1 MEQHVLA
8 DPHAMFSLSAAHLRN
23 VSFMTWCAALCPN
36 DRVQE
41 LFDLVA
47 AKVQNSPR
55 FTKTLMVKNDHLY
68 LPKHLRELFLPFYLS
83 TYQRPP
89 LFYGHFESS
98 EWAVIVEF
106 DGRHLY
112 RVPTGMLSPGIK
124 INKQKIK
131 QQIEWEARRECFVF
145 LSVLQVRGVN
155 ARNRK
160 RLLLAIGA
168 FMGADLKRKLR
179 HFTPITAWR
188 RLPPMTAPTYVVG
201 RKSHAERANTKNA
214 TDLKGN
220 QKKQRT

>member
-1 MEQHVLA
+1 
-8 DPHAMFSLSAAHLRN
+8 
-23 VSFMTWCAALCPN
+23 
-36 DRVQE
+36 
-41 LFDLVA
+41 
-47 AKVQNSPR
+47 
-55 FTKTLMVKNDHLY
+55 
-68 LPKHLRELFLPFYLS
+68 
-83 TYQRPP
+83 
-89 LFYGHFESS
+89 
-98 EWAVIVEF
+98 
-106 DGRHLY
+106 
-112 RVPTGMLSPGIK
+112 
-124 INKQKIK
+124 
-131 QQIEWEARRECFVF
+131 
-145 LSVLQVRGVN
+145 VLQVRGVN